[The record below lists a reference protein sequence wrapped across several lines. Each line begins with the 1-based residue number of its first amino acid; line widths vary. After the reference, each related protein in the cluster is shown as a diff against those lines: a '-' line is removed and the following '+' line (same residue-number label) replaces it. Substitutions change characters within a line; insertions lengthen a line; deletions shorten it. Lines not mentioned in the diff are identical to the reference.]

1 VLNPVKKWHH
11 VLVGMAVAIT
21 PVLVI
26 LGFAGRGMYSERFDA
41 KQVLVT
47 PVGDGVRIREVVDED
62 FGNQERHGYERIIP
76 NDFGDPIDIVAS
88 SPDAPSDVSAE
99 SEFDV
104 ARNGFV
110 TRVRIGDPNT
120 TISGQHRYVLEYT
133 LPDARLSSGSLAL
146 DIIGDQEEFETGRFE
161 VLVSGFEFASTTCNV
176 GSFGTSGGC
185 ELTKDGP
192 LYRTVFE
199 PLQPGQGVTIGG
211 DIAAITAPADVP
223 IPELPA
229 HRASHQLLLALV
241 TAALGLVAG
250 LGGFL
255 LARGMGRNE
264 VGGDSAADAAFGTNN
279 DGPVRLVTDKEL
291 AALATTEFE
300 APRGLRP
307 WHGALLLEERVS
319 TTTVSAWFSDQIAQ
333 EVIELSPDGTRIT
346 PGPKLNQAPPI
357 TQQRIANLLGD
368 DDVITLGSYR
378 KSLTDLW
385 EEITEEQKV
394 AAKESGWWKR
404 GTPGSNTFPPALL
417 AVMVLMAGV
426 LFMAFWAGLRQSVIV
441 TVFVSFFGPAL
452 AALISYAALLPR
464 RSASGSAAALKAES
478 FRNFLEKSEGK
489 HVDWAWKHGLLRE
502 YSAWAVALGA
512 ADAWGRAIAS
522 SAVPP
527 PEVSANTLP
536 LLMYSH
542 AAVWHSTY
550 TQPSSSSG
558 GGFSGGGF
566 SGGFS
571 GGGGGGGSSGSW

>member
-1 VLNPVKKWHH
+1 MLNPVKKWHH
-11 VLVGMAVAIT
+11 VLVAAAVAIT
-21 PVLVI
+21 PVLVL
-26 LGFAGRGMYSERFDA
+26 LGFAGRGMYPERFDA

-47 PVGDGVRIREVVDED
+47 PVGDGVRIREVVDQD
-62 FGNQERHGYERIIP
+62 FGNTERHGYERFIP

-88 SPDAPSDVSAE
+88 SPDAPADVGVQQ
-99 SEFDV
+99 EFDV
-104 ARNGFV
+104 SRNDFV
-110 TRVRIGDPNT
+110 TRVRIGDPDT
-120 TISGQHRYVLEYT
+120 TITGQHRYILEYT
-133 LPDARLSSGSLAL
+133 LPEARLSSGSLAL

-161 VLVSGFEFASTTCNV
+161 VVVSGFEFAGTTCNV

-185 ELTKDGP
+185 ELTSDGP

-199 PLQPGQGVTIGG
+199 PLLPGQGVTIGG
-211 DIAAITAPADVP
+211 DIAGIVEPADVP
-223 IPELPA
+223 IPELPT
-229 HRASHQLLLALV
+229 RRTSHQLVLALV
-241 TAALGLVAG
+241 TAALGLTAG
-250 LGGFL
+250 LGGYL
-255 LARGMGRNE
+255 LARRMGRNE
-264 VGGDSAADAAFGTNN
+264 VGGDSAADAAFGSDN

-291 AALATTEFE
+291 EALATTEFE

-319 TTTVSAWFSDQIAQ
+319 ASTVSAWFSDQIAQ
-333 EVIELSPDGTRIT
+333 EVIELSPDGDRIT
-346 PGPKLNQAPPI
+346 PGAKLNQAPPV
-357 TQQRIANLLGD
+357 TQQRVAKLLGT

-385 EEITEEQKV
+385 TEITEEQKV

-404 GTPGSNTFPPALL
+404 GSPGSNTFPPALF

-478 FRNFLEKSEGK
+478 FRNFLEKSEGQ

-512 ADAWGRAIAS
+512 ADAWGRAIAK

-527 PEVSANTLP
+527 QDVSTNTLP
-536 LLMYSH
+536 LLMYTHSSM
-542 AAVWHSTY
+542 WHSTY
-550 TQPSSSSG
+550 TPPSSSGSG
-558 GGFSGGGF
+558 GSGGGF